1 MSLTGGADG
10 PLLHGGDLDAARR
23 LFPAAPEPFIDL
35 STGINPLPYPLTRF
49 SAGVFARLPDAA
61 AGDAIAAVAARA
73 YGAPSAAH
81 VVPAPGTQVLLPM
94 VAGLVRTGRAAV
106 LMPTYP
112 ELPRAAAL
120 AGHAVT
126 AVHSIEECGD
136 AALVIVANPN
146 NPDGRVI
153 PRSVLVGLA
162 RDLRRRGGLL
172 VVDEAFMDAAMDAGP
187 QTGSLAADVVGGNV
201 VVLRSFGKFFGLAG
215 VRLGFAIAA
224 PPLAQRL
231 RVLLGPWA
239 VSGPALAVGTKA
251 LADSAWIGR
260 TRARLEKAA
269 GKLDAV
275 LTAGGLEII
284 GGTSLF
290 RLARSPVAA
299 ALFRH
304 LGEAGIWVR
313 AFPDRPDWLRF
324 GLPAKAGDRER
335 LESALASF

>member
-1 MSLTGGADG
+1 
-10 PLLHGGDLDAARR
+10 
-23 LFPAAPEPFIDL
+23 
-35 STGINPLPYPLTRF
+35 
-49 SAGVFARLPDAA
+49 
-61 AGDAIAAVAARA
+61 
-73 YGAPSAAH
+73 
-81 VVPAPGTQVLLPM
+81 
-94 VAGLVRTGRAAV
+94 
-106 LMPTYP
+106 
-112 ELPRAAAL
+112 
-120 AGHAVT
+120 
-126 AVHSIEECGD
+126 
-136 AALVIVANPN
+136 
-146 NPDGRVI
+146 
-153 PRSVLVGLA
+153 
-162 RDLRRRGGLL
+162 

-275 LTAGGLEII
+275 LAAGGLEII